1 MRIVDFECENRTEN
15 PSENRIAQ
23 CELPNIA
30 PHYACN
36 GEHKMPHQ
44 TWQPCEKKHY
54 HKVIS
59 KFTPLGR
66 GGGLEWQ
73 VLA

>member
-1 MRIVDFECENRTEN
+1 MKIVDFECENRTKN
-15 PSENRIAQ
+15 PFKNRITQ
-23 CELPNIA
+23 CELPNIT

-36 GEHKMPHQ
+36 GEHKMPHP

-59 KFTPLGR
+59 KFMPLGGE
-66 GGGLEWQ
+66 GGGG
-73 VLA
+73 